1 MSNTMISGEL
11 VTHAVTTTRVSAGS
25 NCSFWVV
32 LIRVLESES
41 ECNCEKCE
49 GIGFVSLF
57 S

>member
-25 NCSFWVV
+25 NRSFWVV

-49 GIGFVSLF
+49 AIGFVSLF